1 MIFMT
6 GTRSRIFLYII
17 LSMMI
22 FPAELWAKRGEPKT
36 SGVIIRGTY
45 QIQASGN
52 GSYGKVIVKPMFR
65 SDVKPKTYT
74 VYKIYFLK
82 SLEKDVQMLH
92 IIKLEICDDLLLVN
106 TENDGRFSCN
116 ITNGEVKLISLPQGY
131 EQIKTDSSVI
141 HLKYFRK

>member
-1 MIFMT
+1 MT

-36 SGVIIRGTY
+36 PDKLIHRTY
-45 QIQASGN
+45 QIQAVGN

-65 SDVKPKTYT
+65 SNVKPKTYT

-82 SLEKDVQMLH
+82 SLEKDIQMLH
-92 IIKLEICDDLLLVN
+92 IIKLEIRDDLLLVN

-131 EQIKTDSSVI
+131 EQIKTDDSVI
-141 HLKYFRK
+141 HLKKMR